1 MHRCIALMMRRARH
15 LPATAPQSCCKTCHR
30 SLPRA
35 VPPGGRG
42 SVRRHPTAQPREP
55 RGLRHLAVPKVCSG
69 QGRSGDRAGHVQ
81 APAAPMQPQLVPR
94 CRRCSHAEPFRR
106 CVSLAQPAGWLAGWP
121 SFVALSWPWQRCS
134 AAGIVAH
141 ARCCRGDVCTADAA
155 NQVLQRASSQPMSS
169 SDGASRFKGFSQ
181 HYEDYSPAADHLSM
195 MRIAMHEMLMGKL
208 DDPNSTITLFPGWP
222 VQQWDVRF
230 RLHGA
235 LNTTVEAECT
245 TSGATQSS

>member
-106 CVSLAQPAGWLAGWP
+106 CVSLAQPAGWLAGRP
-121 SFVALSWPWQRCS
+121 LSPFLGRGS
-134 AAGIVAH
+134 AARPLGLSPTRAAAVVMC
-141 ARCCRGDVCTADAA
+141 ARQTPRTKCFSARAPSQCLAATA
-155 NQVLQRASSQPMSS
+155 
-169 SDGASRFKGFSQ
+169 
-181 HYEDYSPAADHLSM
+181 PAASK
-195 MRIAMHEMLMGKL
+195 A
-208 DDPNSTITLFPGWP
+208 
-222 VQQWDVRF
+222 F
-230 RLHGA
+230 R
-235 LNTTVEAECT
+235 NTTRIIPRPLIT
-245 TSGATQSS
+245 